1 MSQVYKNYKTR
12 CYVVTSMLMMLNL
25 TTLETFILTKFFSE
39 SEGNYV
45 LEELGRNVNKK
56 NNRRRKPIT
65 KETQVSKPSPRTS
78 GSSSGE
84 TNNRA
89 LLLLLLIILIWVYVK
104 NKNVRTAHCSW
115 YENSK
120 NVCKKHCFCILIMPS
135 PFPALS
141 SPGKAWAIKDIRR
154 LQNKSSSSSRATST
168 AWWVS

>member
-1 MSQVYKNYKTR
+1 
-12 CYVVTSMLMMLNL
+12 MLNL

-84 TNNRA
+84 TNSKA
-89 LLLLLLIILIWVYVK
+89 LLLLLLIMLIWVYVK
-104 NKNVRTAHCSW
+104 YNNSRYAHCLW
-115 YENSK
+115 YEISK
-120 NVCKKHCFCILIMPS
+120 NVCKRSFLCIASLECRLRELLL
-135 PFPALS
+135 FLHLYYALS
-141 SPGKAWAIKDIRR
+141 LPCLVPSWAIEDIRR
-154 LQNKSSSSSRATST
+154 LQNKSSASSSSSLGQSRPT
-168 AWWVS
+168 AGKA